1 MLLNPDYLDYLLITN
16 NIKIRKCFHIGAHKC
31 EEAPIYNK
39 LGLSD
44 DDIIWIEGNNDMVEI
59 SKNNNIKNIYN
70 YIISD
75 KDNCDII
82 LYKATDTSSSSILD
96 MYKHSEVYPT
106 ISYVNSVKS
115 KSITIDTF
123 LNLYN
128 INKVE
133 YDFLNIAIQ
142 GAELL
147 ALKGA
152 LNYLKYV
159 KVIYIK
165 IHEMELYKG
174 CANVKELDDFLGHYN
189 FRRIITIMTDKGW
202 GDALYITP

>member
-1 MLLNPDYLDYLLITN
+1 MYI
-16 NIKIRKCFHIGAHKC
+16 HK
-31 EEAPIYNK
+31 
-39 LGLSD
+39 
-44 DDIIWIEGNNDMVEI
+44 
-59 SKNNNIKNIYN
+59 
-70 YIISD
+70 
-75 KDNCDII
+75 
-82 LYKATDTSSSSILD
+82 
-96 MYKHSEVYPT
+96 EVYPM

-123 LNLYN
+123 LHLYN
-128 INKVE
+128 INKSE

-165 IHEMELYKG
+165 IHEIELYKG
-174 CANVKELDDFLGHYN
+174 CAKIKELDDFLGHYN

-202 GDALYITP
+202 GDALYITS